1 MHDTSISE
9 SLTEKKCPLCG
20 RGLARIHGP
29 EIPCTLC
36 VRLGPPAVRC
46 KDEEPTLKQAVISAA
61 ERIKQ

>member
-1 MHDTSISE
+1 MPDTSIRE

-20 RGLARIHGP
+20 RGLARTHGP

-36 VRLGPPAVRC
+36 VRLGPPSVRR
-46 KDEEPTLKQAVISAA
+46 KESRLKQAAICAA